1 MEKILYFDCLAGIS
15 GDMTIGALLDL
26 GIDQEEF
33 LKELKKIELTGYQ
46 LEIDCGQKK
55 GITGTDFNV
64 IVEQEHDHHHR
75 SLQNIKSLISAS
87 DLTTNVK
94 ELSCQI
100 FELIAQAEAKIH
112 NQPLDEVHFHEV
124 GAIDSII
131 DIVGVAICIDKLGVE
146 RIYSSPLHLGRGF
159 VNCAHGNLPVPAPAT
174 LEILQDVPVY
184 SKGVESELVT
194 PTGAAIIKVLATD
207 FIPYPEMVI
216 EQVGY
221 GLGTRELEIS
231 NLLRVTVG
239 KKKVKKL

>member
-26 GIDQEEF
+26 GVDQEEF
-33 LKELKKIELTGYQ
+33 VKELKKIDLTGYQ
-46 LEIDCGQKK
+46 LEIGYGQKN
-55 GITGTDFNV
+55 GISGTDFNV
-64 IVEQEHDHHHR
+64 IVDQQEHHHR
-75 SLQNIKSLISAS
+75 SLQDIKDLITTSSLNE
-87 DLTTNVK
+87 DVK
-94 ELSCQI
+94 DLSCEI
-100 FELIAQAEAKIH
+100 FELIAKAEAKIH
-112 NQPLDEVHFHEV
+112 NQPLSEVQFHEV

-131 DIVGVAICIDKLGVE
+131 DIVGAAICIDKLEVD

-159 VNCAHGNLPVPAPAT
+159 VNCAHGKLPVPAPAT
-174 LEILQDVPVY
+174 LEILQDVAVY

-207 FIPYPEMVI
+207 FIPYPEMVV

-221 GLGTRELEIS
+221 GLGSKELEIS
-231 NLLRVTVG
+231 NLLRVTLG